1 MVKVLF
7 VCTGNICRS
16 PSAEG
21 VFRALVERHGLSG
34 EIEADSAGTH
44 SYHIGD
50 PPDRRSIAAAAR
62 RGIDLRPLRAR
73 KVVMADFERF
83 DWLLAMDRDHLGWL
97 IEHAPA
103 TRRDRVRLFLE
114 DQEVPDPYY
123 EGAEAFERVL
133 DLVEA
138 GSIALLEALRR

>member
-21 VFRALVERHGLSG
+21 VFRALVEREGLSG
-34 EIEADSAGTH
+34 EIETESAGTH

-83 DWLLAMDRDHLGWL
+83 DWLLAMDRGHLAWL

-103 TRRDRVRLFLE
+103 ARRDRVRLFLG

-123 EGAEAFERVL
+123 DGPEAFEQVL

-138 GSIALLEALRR
+138 GSVALLEALRR

>member
-21 VFRALVERHGLSG
+21 VFRALVEREGLSG
-34 EIEADSAGTH
+34 EIEAESAGTH

-83 DWLLAMDRDHLGWL
+83 DWLLAMDRDHLAWL

-103 TRRDRVRLFLE
+103 ARRDRVRLFLE

-123 EGAEAFERVL
+123 DGPEAFERVL

-138 GSIALLEALRR
+138 GSVALLEALRR